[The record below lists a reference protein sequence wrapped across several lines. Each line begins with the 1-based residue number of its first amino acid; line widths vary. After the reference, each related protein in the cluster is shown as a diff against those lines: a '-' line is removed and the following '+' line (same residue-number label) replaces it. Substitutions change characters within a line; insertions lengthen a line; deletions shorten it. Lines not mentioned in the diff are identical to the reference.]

1 MVVGV
6 HGEDRN
12 SSRSDQ
18 IQIESIGGGGNVVL
32 AVRAITDTEDSD
44 SNTTLS
50 ISHLQDQY
58 SREKQS
64 AEIFLQRDK
73 PDSG

>member
-1 MVVGV
+1 MAKTVTALA
-6 HGEDRN
+6 
-12 SSRSDQ
+12 Q
-18 IQIESIGGGGNVVL
+18 IRFRLSQLVVVL
-32 AVRAITDTEDSD
+32 AVRTIADTEDSD

-58 SREKQS
+58 SCEKQS